1 VNTFDWIKRAE
12 AAEAH
17 VKELL
22 EERDERDCRHF
33 ELQKRAEAA
42 EAALAEAQRMS
53 DHFRRASEANFANTE
68 TLGGQLREAMMSE
81 ELCAK
86 CGHTR
91 VEHSYNGPC
100 YGICGDFTTLAEAE
114 RDVAAQ
120 QALKEV
126 ALAAEWQKRAED
138 AEARLREKE
147 DTIWGLKQF
156 NKAIGKHAE
165 KASPKIMT
173 RLRFCAAHGSCPD
186 GAPTPEETLTLIA
199 DLERQIDEANSE
211 NDSWLTAV
219 GALTERAEAA
229 EAALAEAQ
237 RDAADMEEML
247 TYWQN
252 KDCETQRQLHELS
265 VKYTVALDQ
274 NREMREA
281 LKGVVHALGWHVDQG
296 HAVAMDRKFLER
308 GRAAIASQQ
317 PKGEPDEA

>member
-1 VNTFDWIKRAE
+1 MTPEEAEARVQEAEERALQQWNHAQGNARAVADLLKRAE
-12 AAEAH
+12 AT
-17 VKELL
+17 
-22 EERDERDCRHF
+22 
-33 ELQKRAEAA
+33 

-100 YGICGDFTTLAEAE
+100 YGICGDFTTLAGAE

-211 NDSWLTAV
+211 NDSWLTVV

-229 EAALAEAQ
+229 EATQDRLSREISQWKEQLECEKARAEA
-237 RDAADMEEML
+237 AAA
-247 TYWQN
+247 
-252 KDCETQRQLHELS
+252 
-265 VKYTVALDQ
+265 AL
-274 NREMREA
+274 RKMREA
-281 LKGVVHALGWHVDQG
+281 LEAIAMTEKKYPNGSWEGQIARDAL
-296 HAVAMDRKFLER
+296 
-308 GRAAIASQQ
+308 ASQQ
-317 PKGEPDEA
+317 PDRR

>member
-100 YGICGDFTTLAEAE
+100 YGICGDFTTLAGAE

-173 RLRFCAAHGSCPD
+173 RLRFCAAHGSYPD

-211 NDSWLTAV
+211 NDSWLTVV

-229 EAALAEAQ
+229 EAALALRNYTDEDYHRLHRAYCHT
-237 RDAADMEEML
+237 AD
-247 TYWQN
+247 
-252 KDCETQRQLHELS
+252 QL
-265 VKYTVALDQ
+265 
-274 NREMREA
+274 REMGET
-281 LKGVVHALGWHVDQG
+281 LKRIAAYGDNWAGANMAR
-296 HAVAMDRKFLER
+296 AVL
-308 GRAAIASQQ
+308 ASQQ
-317 PKGEPDEA
+317 KDKTDD